1 MILFKNIFYE
11 KLTFSSLHLKDLA
24 RAAVSGLYKARDS
37 FWASLWHQETDS
49 EEKNPKF
56 KLFFFGP
63 IEDVGEA
70 NFFTSITC
78 RAKFWPS

>member
-1 MILFKNIFYE
+1 MILSENIFYE
-11 KLTFSSLHLKDLA
+11 KLTFFSLHLKDLA

-56 KLFFFGP
+56 KLLFFGP
-63 IEDVGEA
+63 IDSLAGWERRILA
-70 NFFTSITC
+70 
-78 RAKFWPS
+78 